1 MCRRSLSS
9 PSAFTV
15 RETALAALGAAA
27 VTRIG
32 APTKPLDL
40 DAERATRF
48 CEWIGE
54 VEDGKGGQGY
64 VASGDRGGPAQGSAR
79 HLRKPYDLK
88 LRWRFPVDGRT
99 PRRKPRGTC
108 GGRACDAHL
117 RDGGANGRR
126 EGRHS
131 VANYLRTFACG
142 RARCREHA
150 AGRPTPVYFFAFIH
164 R

>member
-40 DAERATRF
+40 DAEMATRF

-54 VEDGKGGQGY
+54 VENGRGGQGY
-64 VASGDRGGPAQGSAR
+64 VASGYRGGTRAGVRTASKKT
-79 HLRKPYDLK
+79 LRPQIALA
-88 LRWRFPVDGRT
+88 FPRV
-99 PRRKPRGTC
+99 
-108 GGRACDAHL
+108 AM
-117 RDGGANGRR
+117 GRR
-126 EGRHS
+126 AGNR
-131 VANYLRTFACG
+131 VGMAVDT
-142 RARCREHA
+142 RAMLTCA
-150 AGRPTPVYFFAFIH
+150 T
-164 R
+164 

>member
-88 LRWRFPVDGRT
+88 LRWRFPAWRWDAAPETAWEWRWTRVRCS
-99 PRRKPRGTC
+99 PARR
-108 GGRACDAHL
+108 
-117 RDGGANGRR
+117 RR
-126 EGRHS
+126 
-131 VANYLRTFACG
+131 
-142 RARCREHA
+142 
-150 AGRPTPVYFFAFIH
+150 
-164 R
+164 

>member
-40 DAERATRF
+40 DAERASRF

-54 VEDGKGGQGY
+54 VENGKGGQGY
-64 VASGDRGGPAQGSAR
+64 VASGDRGGTRGGVRTASKKTLRPQIALAFPGRWEDAAPETAWEWRWTRVRCSPA
-79 HLRKPYDLK
+79 
-88 LRWRFPVDGRT
+88 
-99 PRRKPRGTC
+99 RR
-108 GGRACDAHL
+108 
-117 RDGGANGRR
+117 RR
-126 EGRHS
+126 
-131 VANYLRTFACG
+131 
-142 RARCREHA
+142 
-150 AGRPTPVYFFAFIH
+150 
-164 R
+164 